1 MKSATFD
8 PHMPGLAVAGI
19 VSELEA
25 QSSRGELEIL
35 QAQLLGRACVLADK
49 LAVIDEHLGKPIC
62 CKH

>member
-8 PHMPGLAVAGI
+8 PHMPGLVVAGI

-35 QAQLLGRACVLADK
+35 QAQLLGRARVLADK
-49 LAVIDEHLGKPIC
+49 LGCD
-62 CKH
+62 